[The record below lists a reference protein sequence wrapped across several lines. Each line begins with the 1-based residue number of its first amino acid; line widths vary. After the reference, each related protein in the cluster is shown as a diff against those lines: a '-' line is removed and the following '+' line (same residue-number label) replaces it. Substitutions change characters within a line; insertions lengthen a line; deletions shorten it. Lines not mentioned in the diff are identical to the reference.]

1 MVMKEQQIQIHFLLV
16 EIILLPVEV
25 IQLLWSGKVI
35 LMKMNK
41 NTLKI
46 LEPKLEK
53 HFNNR
58 QLHLEDHQKNLL

>member
-1 MVMKEQQIQIHFLLV
+1 MKEQQIQIHFLLV